1 MVGDGRGE
9 GSAMKTEQE
18 IRERIAECQRSIDEE
33 VDNGCEGGEDW
44 MEAVTAQ
51 GVLRWVLGER

>member
-1 MVGDGRGE
+1 
-9 GSAMKTEQE
+9 MKTEQE
-18 IRERIAECQRSIDEE
+18 IRERIAEYQRSIDEE

-51 GVLRWVLGER
+51 GALKWVVGEE

>member
-1 MVGDGRGE
+1 MIVPIE
-9 GSAMKTEQE
+9 ECAMKTEQE
-18 IRERIAECQRSIDEE
+18 IRERIAEYQRSIDEE

-51 GVLRWVLGER
+51 GALKWVLGEE